1 MWQFLETS
9 LQDATPI
16 ALAALAGT
24 FAARAGIFHLGL
36 EGLMIVG
43 AFTSVA
49 VTIGTGN
56 VVTGLAVA
64 SLVCVLF
71 SILFWAITVK
81 LKADPIIAGLALT
94 TFGLGASTF
103 AQETIFS
110 TRGTITAEDGLWQPF
125 AGSDF
130 VMPSLSIIV
139 LITPLIVIASW
150 IALRR
155 SQYGLSISAIGEFPY
170 AARSAGINID
180 RTRLTALMIGGV
192 LCALAGAQLALGG
205 LTSFSS
211 DMTAGRGFIAF
222 SAVVLGGTHPLGAAA
237 ASVFFGAA
245 NTLGIQAQLAKWPV
259 PLELVLML
267 PYILT
272 IVAVALTGV
281 MLRKGAAAQSAF
293 GELRR

>member
-24 FAARAGIFHLGL
+24 FAARCGIFHLGL
-36 EGLMIVG
+36 EGLMCVG

-56 VVTGLAVA
+56 VLTGLTFAA
-64 SLVCVLF
+64 IVCAMLSV
-71 SILFWAITVK
+71 LFWAITVK

-94 TFGLGASTF
+94 TLGLGASTF

-110 TRGTITAEDGLWQPF
+110 TRGTITAPEGVWQPF
-125 AGSDF
+125 AGTGF
-130 VMPSLSIIV
+130 PMPTLSIIV
-139 LITPLIVIASW
+139 IVTPLIILASW
-150 IALRR
+150 IVLRR
-155 SQYGLSISAIGEFPY
+155 SQFGFSISAIGEFPY

-180 RTRLTALMIGGV
+180 RTRLTALVIGGV

-222 SAVVLGGTHPLGAAA
+222 SAVVLGGSHPLGAAA
-237 ASVFFGAA
+237 ASLFFGAA

-281 MLRKGAAAQSAF
+281 LLRKGAVAQSAF
-293 GELRR
+293 GELRS